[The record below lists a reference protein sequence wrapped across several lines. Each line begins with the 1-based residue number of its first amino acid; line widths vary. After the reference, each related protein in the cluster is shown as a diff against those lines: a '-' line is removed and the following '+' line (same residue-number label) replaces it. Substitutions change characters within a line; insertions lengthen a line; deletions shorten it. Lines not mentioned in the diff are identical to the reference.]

1 MATGNPNQDKL
12 VHFIAKV
19 RDTDGEFK
27 PIYTPLDAT
36 DRVYG
41 NVLLSDEIDYP
52 ASEEDKNCAATGV
65 RAATPKAVKSVATLA
80 NNKLDKYTPFPQS
93 VQSEVEFKNSLTLD
107 KGAVVPKGE
116 YITGDLKG
124 NAATSDKFKKAVN
137 LSTKSGTLNPSGSIL
152 FDGSQDVTIPLG
164 ELDATKLKGLVP
176 LDSIPQ
182 GALERVYSAD
192 SIDDAI
198 QKYNDAPTNEKPFQ
212 EGDTV
217 RITGVTPPIMYV
229 VVGNP
234 SVKKSYIEY
243 AAGTATRAYEADQAL
258 KLTTDTGSDTKP
270 VYFKD
275 GIPVELK
282 GNIGAAV
289 KPIYVKDGELT
300 ALSDTIGNTN
310 KPVYMQDGSITALD
324 YEINKSVP
332 ADAKFTDTTYD
343 VFEAD
348 VDGLVPAPT
357 ADEAANN
364 KLFLKSDGTW
374 GELIGGSV
382 TGVKGDTEHK
392 YRTKDVNL
400 TYENI
405 GAVGLYDPSYN
416 WKPSDVEDY
425 EFDSTYFWGGD
436 TNNNFF
442 GVKIKT
448 STPAQP
454 SKFNF
459 FYPASYKYLDEA
471 GMKITAPMGTI
482 LPYHWTDSA
491 ISSEKEVYITF
502 QLKSNVHFSFDVLN
516 SKGNE
521 AVDLI
526 NINESLSLNTQYLRI
541 KQVRYDEIAFPD
553 ENDHTTLD
561 VTVAIIFAADVQI
574 SGSMTYN
581 LVLEMSESAFQDL
594 ISISFGKF
602 IRIELPAIKPFVYND
617 VVSEE
622 AHEWGDIRPIVAP
635 VKRQTSLYGCSENG
649 YDYYSDGLAGDHTT
663 IRYDLYPSIPY
674 PLLSNI
680 ENSPITVE
688 SFFALGDSFANI
700 LEEWNANYLN
710 QSTNEDKINFLK
722 SMIPGFVFWNIFF
735 NVWTNE
741 TGKDTRLTIINDSG
755 IGSIT
760 STPRWEII
768 LEKDGIFGVSFDLKH
783 QIFGTGNILSTHLK
797 SNSFNVQFCFY
808 IDFLQ
813 EDDPDYLKKTYAAHA
828 TPQPFFPDFTSSETK
843 PTSKQSMKALSP
855 NVEDKIY
862 TTEGGLMPGAITTN
876 LGSIDEPFNEI
887 YANIFDGEL
896 IGNATTATTANRL
909 NSSLTLNGNVSGT
922 VNFNSDGNHT
932 MTTTLANDTI
942 TLAKLASDVGTIAV
956 QSTQPTD
963 SNVKLWIKI

>member
-80 NNKLDKYTPFPQS
+80 NNKLDKYTPFLQS

-124 NAATSDKFKKAVN
+124 NAATSDRFKKAVN
-137 LSTKSGTLNPSGSIL
+137 LSTKSGTLNPSGSVL

-198 QKYNDAPTNEKPFQ
+198 QKYNDAPANEKPFQ

-258 KLTTDTGSDTKP
+258 KLTTDAGSDTKP

-364 KLFLKSDGTW
+364 KLFLKSDGT
-374 GELIGGSV
+374 
-382 TGVKGDTEHK
+382 
-392 YRTKDVNL
+392 
-400 TYENI
+400 
-405 GAVGLYDPSYN
+405 
-416 WKPSDVEDY
+416 
-425 EFDSTYFWGGD
+425 
-436 TNNNFF
+436 
-442 GVKIKT
+442 
-448 STPAQP
+448 
-454 SKFNF
+454 
-459 FYPASYKYLDEA
+459 
-471 GMKITAPMGTI
+471 
-482 LPYHWTDSA
+482 
-491 ISSEKEVYITF
+491 
-502 QLKSNVHFSFDVLN
+502 
-516 SKGNE
+516 
-521 AVDLI
+521 
-526 NINESLSLNTQYLRI
+526 
-541 KQVRYDEIAFPD
+541 
-553 ENDHTTLD
+553 
-561 VTVAIIFAADVQI
+561 
-574 SGSMTYN
+574 
-581 LVLEMSESAFQDL
+581 
-594 ISISFGKF
+594 
-602 IRIELPAIKPFVYND
+602 
-617 VVSEE
+617 
-622 AHEWGDIRPIVAP
+622 
-635 VKRQTSLYGCSENG
+635 
-649 YDYYSDGLAGDHTT
+649 
-663 IRYDLYPSIPY
+663 
-674 PLLSNI
+674 
-680 ENSPITVE
+680 
-688 SFFALGDSFANI
+688 
-700 LEEWNANYLN
+700 
-710 QSTNEDKINFLK
+710 
-722 SMIPGFVFWNIFF
+722 
-735 NVWTNE
+735 
-741 TGKDTRLTIINDSG
+741 
-755 IGSIT
+755 
-760 STPRWEII
+760 
-768 LEKDGIFGVSFDLKH
+768 
-783 QIFGTGNILSTHLK
+783 
-797 SNSFNVQFCFY
+797 
-808 IDFLQ
+808 
-813 EDDPDYLKKTYAAHA
+813 
-828 TPQPFFPDFTSSETK
+828 
-843 PTSKQSMKALSP
+843 
-855 NVEDKIY
+855 
-862 TTEGGLMPGAITTN
+862 
-876 LGSIDEPFNEI
+876 
-887 YANIFDGEL
+887 
-896 IGNATTATTANRL
+896 
-909 NSSLTLNGNVSGT
+909 
-922 VNFNSDGNHT
+922 
-932 MTTTLANDTI
+932 
-942 TLAKLASDVGTIAV
+942 
-956 QSTQPTD
+956 
-963 SNVKLWIKI
+963 